1 MNEIID
7 PEKMKTALK
16 RAADAAVHGGS
27 EDRRGQM
34 STSLREIAERIR
46 NEVNIATI
54 NWCTVEALN
63 NDIERI
69 EARLTKSGGW
79 QAAIFASRALV
90 RDVIASLMRVTDGKG
105 DKGDLHNLCGFIAR
119 LEGRD
124 FEEIASA
131 TGATVA
137 HVELGLAYLRDR
149 VPRDWAE
156 RTPRPSN
163 DELARLRDVFW
174 PIRNAL
180 LAHATD
186 YTQLDLKKD
195 MPKMREFLRV
205 SSSLADAACLVANV
219 QRAELQ
225 ERWNDYLREGRVF
238 WGAVMWEPSDS

>member
-79 QAAIFASRALV
+79 QAAIFASECVKTA
-90 RDVIASLMRVTDGKG
+90 G
-105 DKGDLHNLCGFIAR
+105 
-119 LEGRD
+119 
-124 FEEIASA
+124 
-131 TGATVA
+131 
-137 HVELGLAYLRDR
+137 
-149 VPRDWAE
+149 
-156 RTPRPSN
+156 
-163 DELARLRDVFW
+163 
-174 PIRNAL
+174 
-180 LAHATD
+180 
-186 YTQLDLKKD
+186 
-195 MPKMREFLRV
+195 
-205 SSSLADAACLVANV
+205 
-219 QRAELQ
+219 
-225 ERWNDYLREGRVF
+225 
-238 WGAVMWEPSDS
+238 